1 MKSLAALVVAAFLV
15 SACGGASSGLRIE
28 KLGGGVYKLHCDAAL
43 SACLQRADTLCRNA
57 SFDVLRAQDHRDRL
71 GGEVGSSNVENR
83 SSIAHIRCTT
93 TGRPLLPWE
102 DEDDDTQWKLGP
114 RREAP
119 PPVAVTPADERPLL
133 APAQPEPA
141 QSAQSGA
148 TVAPPSRAL
157 PASSKPAAGTG
168 AACVPGATQTCIGPA
183 ACNGGQSCLADGSGF
198 GPCDCGTQ
206 APQPLKSPKPALP

>member
-1 MKSLAALVVAAFLV
+1 MKSLATLGVAALFV
-15 SACGGASSGLRIE
+15 SACGAGAQGLRIE
-28 KLGGGVYKLHCDAAL
+28 KLGGGVYKLHCDTAL
-43 SACLQRADTLCRNA
+43 SVCLQRADTLCRNA

-83 SSIAHIRCTT
+83 SSVAHIRCTT

-114 RREAP
+114 RRDAP
-119 PPVAVTPADERPLL
+119 PPVAVTPPDERPLL
-133 APAQPEPA
+133 MPAPA
-141 QSAQSGA
+141 QSAEPGAA
-148 TVAPPSRAL
+148 TVAPPSTAL
-157 PASSKPAAGTG
+157 PASSKPAASAAG
-168 AACVPGATQTCIGPA
+168 ACVPGATQTCIGPA

-206 APQPLKSPKPALP
+206 APQPLKSPKRALP

>member
-1 MKSLAALVVAAFLV
+1 MKPLATLGVAALFV
-15 SACGGASSGLRIE
+15 SACGAGASGLRVE
-28 KLGGGVYKLHCDAAL
+28 KLGGGVYKLRCDAAL
-43 SACLQRADTLCRNA
+43 SVCLQRADTLCRNA

-83 SSIAHIRCTT
+83 SSVAHIRCTT

-102 DEDDDTQWKLGP
+102 DEEDDTQWKLGP

-133 APAQPEPA
+133 SPAPSAQPAQP
-141 QSAQSGA
+141 GA
-148 TVAPPSRAL
+148 TAAPPSTAL

-168 AACVPGATQTCIGPA
+168 AACVPGATQACIGPA

-198 GPCDCGTQ
+198 GPCDCGGQT
-206 APQPLKSPKPALP
+206 PQPLKSPKPALP

>member
-1 MKSLAALVVAAFLV
+1 MKSLATLGVAALLV
-15 SACGGASSGLRIE
+15 SACGAGASGLRIE

-43 SACLQRADTLCRNA
+43 SVCLQRADTLCRNA

-83 SSIAHIRCTT
+83 SSVAHIRCTT

-102 DEDDDTQWKLGP
+102 GEDDDTQWKLGP

-119 PPVAVTPADERPLL
+119 PPLAITPTDERPPLS
-133 APAQPEPA
+133 PAQPPPA
-141 QSAQSGA
+141 QPSA
-148 TVAPPSRAL
+148 TVAPPSTAL
-157 PASSKPAAGTG
+157 PASSKPAAG
-168 AACVPGATQTCIGPA
+168 ASSACVPGATQACVGPA

-198 GPCDCGTQ
+198 GPCDCGNQT
-206 APQPLKSPKPALP
+206 PQPLKSPKPALP